1 MLRLELGRAAQVRS
15 VAGTL
20 GAARQASE
28 ALVRP
33 RTGLGSP
40 LEGVIA
46 SAVSGPRIERIEDSV
61 ELRFQLG
68 GRPQQHSLQWRDF
81 PLVTVVCPGLHD
93 PTVRPVIRHPL
104 DAEARIELRP
114 ETGREEPIA
123 EQASGRVEIEDL
135 KLRLRDRKSVGTRR
149 LR

>member
-20 GAARQASE
+20 GAAKQASE

-40 LEGVIA
+40 PQGVIA
-46 SAVSGPRIERIEDSV
+46 SAVSGPRIERIEDSL
-61 ELRFQLG
+61 ELRSQLG
-68 GRPQQHSLQWRDF
+68 GRPQQYALQRRDF
-81 PLVTVVCPGLHD
+81 HRVTVVCPGLHD

-104 DAEARIELRP
+104 DAEAR
-114 ETGREEPIA
+114 
-123 EQASGRVEIEDL
+123 
-135 KLRLRDRKSVGTRR
+135 DRKSTRLNSSHVR
-149 LR
+149 ISYAVFCLKKKKTYNTTIYAQT